1 MVPGWSRYLYS
12 TSDRAMTDEY
22 LVQSRRSRT
31 LIIRHLLAELSRDEK
46 EALLKYFG
54 AVAVSVL

>member
-1 MVPGWSRYLYS
+1 
-12 TSDRAMTDEY
+12 MTDEY